1 MLFKK
6 SNKPNPKK
14 AEKLQAK
21 GDKHSASEEFEK
33 ALKAYRE
40 AQQADPDNPAIYEKL
55 AAAQS
60 QLEGEWSESEFVES
74 MDWVMK
80 KQEIE
85 NPDIKDLYETLD
97 PEYQRIKQLI
107 AQMLMTEPSERAP
120 LLQKIKSFQA
130 KAVQPLL
137 DILISIDAL
146 SRGVLAGGEAEEN
159 AGD

>member
-21 GDKHSASEEFEK
+21 GDKLSEAEKFEK
-33 ALKAYRE
+33 ALEAYRE
-40 AQQADPDNPAIYEKL
+40 AQQADPENPEIYEKL
-55 AAAQS
+55 AHTQS
-60 QLEGEWSESEFVES
+60 QIEKEWSEKDFVES

-85 NPDIKDLYETLD
+85 NPDIKDIYASLD
-97 PEYQRIKQLI
+97 PEYQHIKQLI
-107 AQMLMTEPSERAP
+107 AQMLMTEPAERTP
-120 LLQKIKSFQA
+120 LLQKIKSYQA

-146 SRGVLAGGEAEEN
+146 SRGVLTPSEGEETVQ
-159 AGD
+159 D